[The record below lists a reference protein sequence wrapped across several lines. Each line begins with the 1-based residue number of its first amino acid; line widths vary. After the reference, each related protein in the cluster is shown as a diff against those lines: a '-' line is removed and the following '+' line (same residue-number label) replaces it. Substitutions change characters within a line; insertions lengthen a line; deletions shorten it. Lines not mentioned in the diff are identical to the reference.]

1 MRSRH
6 PILNTLVVAVL
17 LAAAAA
23 AAYVGWESVRP
34 APLPPGIARGNGRL
48 EAVEIDV
55 AAKIAGRIAE
65 VLVNEGDVVA
75 AGQVVARMDTAAL
88 EAQLREAEARLRR
101 AMIGIETA
109 NALVVQREAE
119 RGAAQ
124 AVVAQ
129 RDAQLDAARRR
140 LSRTEELAAR
150 GNAPQQTLDDDR
162 ATFEG
167 ARAAQG
173 AARAQ
178 VAAADAAISSAR
190 ALVVGADAEAEA
202 ARATMQRIQVD
213 IDDSAL
219 RAPRAGRVQY
229 RVAEAGE
236 VIAAGGRVVN
246 LVDLADV
253 YMTFFLPTTDA
264 GRVALGT
271 EVRLVLDAVP
281 QFVIPAQ
288 VSLVSDVAQFTPRT
302 VETAE
307 ERLKLMFRVRARISP
322 ELLREHASQVKTGLP
337 GVAYVRVDPRVEWP
351 ARLQVRL
358 PRP

>member
-1 MRSRH
+1 MKPR
-6 PILNTLVVAVL
+6 PFLKTIAIIALV
-17 LAAAAA
+17 AAAAA
-23 AAYVGWESVRP
+23 AAYVGWQTLRP
-34 APLPPGIARGNGRL
+34 APLPPGIASGNGRL

-55 AAKIAGRIAE
+55 AAKIAGRIAA
-65 VLVNEGDVVA
+65 VLVNEGDFVA

-88 EAQLREAEARLRR
+88 EAQLREAQARLQR
-101 AMIGIETA
+101 ALIGIETA
-109 NALVVQREAE
+109 NAMVVQREAE

-129 RDAQLDAARRR
+129 RDALLDAARRR

-178 VAAADAAISSAR
+178 VAAAEAAISSAR

-202 ARATMQRIQVD
+202 ARATIQRIQVD

-322 ELLREHASQVKTGLP
+322 DLLREHASQVKTGLP

-358 PRP
+358 PPS